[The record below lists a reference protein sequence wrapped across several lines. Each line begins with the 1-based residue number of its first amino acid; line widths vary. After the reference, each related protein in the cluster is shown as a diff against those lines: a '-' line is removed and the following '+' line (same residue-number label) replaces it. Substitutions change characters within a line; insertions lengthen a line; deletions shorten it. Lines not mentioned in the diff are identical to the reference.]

1 MGSGISITEK
11 QAIGIVKRELADLF
25 QQAEKAKRL
34 VGDDGA
40 LLYENFD
47 HEEEYNKKIKRLR
60 QIEAGIQPYQ
70 NVSFR
75 SKISG

>member
-25 QQAEKAKRL
+25 QQTEKSKRL
-34 VGDDGA
+34 VGDDGV

-47 HEEEYNKKIKRLR
+47 HEEEYNKKLKRLR
-60 QIEAGIQPYQ
+60 QMEAWIQPYQ
-70 NVSFR
+70 NVSFK

>member
-11 QAIGIVKRELADLF
+11 QAIGIVTRELADLF

-34 VGDDGA
+34 VGDDGV

-60 QIEAGIQPYQ
+60 QIEALIQPYQ
-70 NVSFR
+70 NVSFK

>member
-25 QQAEKAKRL
+25 QQAEKSKRL
-34 VGDDGA
+34 VGDDGV

-60 QIEAGIQPYQ
+60 QIEAGIQSYQ
-70 NVSFR
+70 NVSFK

>member
-25 QQAEKAKRL
+25 QQAEKSKRII
-34 VGDDGA
+34 GDDGV

-47 HEEEYNKKIKRLR
+47 HEEEYNKKLKRLR
-60 QIEAGIQPYQ
+60 QIEAGIQSYQ
-70 NVSFR
+70 NVSFK

>member
-1 MGSGISITEK
+1 MGSGISITEE

-25 QQAEKAKRL
+25 QQAENSKRL
-34 VGDDGA
+34 VGDDGV

-60 QIEAGIQPYQ
+60 QIEALIQPYQ
-70 NVSFR
+70 NVSFK